1 MVFSS
6 KVSLNTMPQETWRGC
21 HVLLEEGTHERG
33 QPEGLTHSP
42 QLWKVISISNQY
54 ALPEYRHLSIGVLC
68 IFRLSCKCRGA
79 MNFWYISILKM
90 FYLLTRCEC
99 ITLNLC
105 LFIRQARICNK
116 FLTLVSSLLNLITF
130 FVSLLL
136 SSSPGQRSRMCYIP
150 QIGVEQNTGEWGGIY
165 KDIKDIKF

>member
-1 MVFSS
+1 MF
-6 KVSLNTMPQETWRGC
+6 LWTQCLRRPD
-21 HVLLEEGTHERG
+21 EGAMFFLKREHTNG
-33 QPEGLTHSP
+33 VNLKDSLTHHSYGKWSAFLINMHC
-42 QLWKVISISNQY
+42 QNTFTF
-54 ALPEYRHLSIGVLC
+54 LSGLFVYL
-68 IFRLSCKCRGA
+68 FFFCKCRGA

-130 FVSLLL
+130 FVSFLL
-136 SSSPGQRSRMCYIP
+136 SSSPGQWSRMCYIP